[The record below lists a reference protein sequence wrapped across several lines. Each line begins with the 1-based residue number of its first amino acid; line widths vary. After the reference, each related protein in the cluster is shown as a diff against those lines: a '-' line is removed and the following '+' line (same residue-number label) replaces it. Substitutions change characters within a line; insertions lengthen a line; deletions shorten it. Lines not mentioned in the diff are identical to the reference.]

1 MASDYEPSEHREL
14 KHPTNYCETMIH
26 YLKASIGTGILA
38 MPTAF
43 EKSGYVLGIIGTI
56 ILGLL
61 ALYSVTILVNVQ
73 YELCRRYKVPSMTY
87 VQTAENSFKEGPE
100 CAKRITFIGC
110 LAQSLIILF
119 QLGCCCI
126 YLIFIADNVNSV
138 QHYYT
143 DFEIDK
149 RLVMTLLLIPLITVA
164 LVDSLKR
171 LAPFSFIADVITVI
185 SFAIIFYYLCQNI
198 PGLDAR
204 SAFGKPASYP
214 LFIGTVIFSIE
225 AIGTVLPLENEMSDP
240 KKFTSLFGVL
250 NVSTVPIILLYIFI
264 GLVGYLKFGK
274 DVKDTVTL
282 NLPFTWA
289 SSLCKILLSVAIF
302 ITYELCLFVAYDI
315 IWKEYIQPQITDP
328 QKAVY
333 CWQFLLRVLLIL
345 LTLLCAVVIPHLAV
359 FISLV
364 GSLCLSTAGIAFPA
378 IFNLFTYW
386 NHYTNPMFAL
396 FTIWCFFI
404 VIIGICTCFIGVWCS
419 LYSVIM
425 N

>member
-126 YLIFIADNVNSV
+126 YLIFIADNVNS
-138 QHYYT
+138 
-143 DFEIDK
+143 
-149 RLVMTLLLIPLITVA
+149 
-164 LVDSLKR
+164 
-171 LAPFSFIADVITVI
+171 
-185 SFAIIFYYLCQNI
+185 
-198 PGLDAR
+198 
-204 SAFGKPASYP
+204 
-214 LFIGTVIFSIE
+214 
-225 AIGTVLPLENEMSDP
+225 VLPLENEMSDP